1 MRANW
6 FSVFVC
12 AVLSAGLASAQPT
25 VEGPVLNV
33 ASYTLPGY
41 PAFGVAQGS
50 MFVVFGRNMGPRGI
64 YQANS
69 WPLPTDLLSTSLKVT
84 VGGVTVDAIM
94 VYTSATQLAAILPS
108 RTPVGDGTIVVYY
121 SGVVGPTAPIR
132 VVPAAFGIVT
142 LNSQGNGP
150 AVIQMVRGATRPVN
164 TMLESAH
171 PGELVSLWGSG
182 LGAVSGDE
190 AKSPLPGDLDSAIE
204 IYVGGQPAKV
214 FYRGRSGCCAG
225 VDEVYFYVPEG
236 VAGCYVPL
244 VVKSG
249 QGVSNTTTMSIS
261 ESGSY
266 CDDPA
271 GFSAADYKR
280 MYLGEKL
287 SAGWIELN
295 RRGMF
300 VSQTVEAPL
309 TSETVLANFNRF
321 DGDRIIR
328 YNAPARFNVFGSCV
342 VDAVRVTDLPSPP
355 MYQPDTLDAGP
366 ALNVKN
372 PGGAMKEVKAVGE
385 GSYFAYVGGET
396 NVVSLAPYLFNG
408 TYVVD
413 NGLGAAGVG
422 ALLVTQELRSP
433 AAWTNIPSTRISVNR
448 SDAGGYRV
456 TWTGGDASRDFVRIT
471 GSSIDTANKVRGTF
485 SCVEHA
491 DAGAFTVPAYV
502 LMGLPAND
510 TATGTYLAVGSQPLP
525 SQSKVKITGLD
536 QAYFYYN
543 NWSSREVNYR

>member
-1 MRANW
+1 
-6 FSVFVC
+6 
-12 AVLSAGLASAQPT
+12 
-25 VEGPVLNV
+25 
-33 ASYTLPGY
+33 
-41 PAFGVAQGS
+41 

-64 YQANS
+64 YQAES
-69 WPLPTDLLSTSLKVT
+69 WPLPKVLLDTSLEVT
-84 VGGVTVDAIM
+84 VNGVTVDAIM

-108 RTPVGDGTIVVYY
+108 RTPLGDGTILVRYA
-121 SGVVGPTAPIR
+121 GVTGPTAPIR
-132 VVPAAFGIVT
+132 VVPAAFGIFT
-142 LNSQGNGP
+142 LNSQGTGP

-171 PGELVSLWGSG
+171 PRELVSLWGSG
-182 LGAVSGDE
+182 LGTVSGDE
-190 AKSPLPGDLDSAIE
+190 AAKPLPGDLGSAIE
-204 IYVGGQPAKV
+204 IYVGGKPAQV

-225 VDEVYFYVPEG
+225 VDEIYFYVPDG
-236 VAGCYVPL
+236 VVGCYVPL

-266 CDDPA
+266 CDDPS
-271 GFSAADYKR
+271 GFPAADYKR

-287 SAGWIELN
+287 TAGWIEMN

-321 DGDRIIR
+321 EDDRIIR
-328 YNAPARFNVFGSCV
+328 YNAPGRFNSFGSCR
-342 VDAVRVTDLPSPP
+342 VDATQVTNLPSPP
-355 MYQPDTLDAGP
+355 MYQPDTLDAGT
-366 ALNVKN
+366 ALDVKN
-372 PGGAMKEVKAVGE
+372 PGGIIKEVKAVGD
-385 GSYFAYVGGET
+385 GSFFAYVGGET
-396 NVVSLAPYLFNG
+396 NVVSLPPYLFNG

-413 NGLGAAGVG
+413 NGLGAVGVG
-422 ALLVTQELRSP
+422 AFRVTQELRSP
-433 AAWTNIPSTRISVNR
+433 AAWTNIPSTRINVTR
-448 SDAGGYRV
+448 SDGYRV
-456 TWTGGDASRDFVRIT
+456 TWSGGDASRDFVAIT
-471 GSSIDTANKVRGTF
+471 GSSIDSANKVRGTF
-485 SCVEHA
+485 FCTERA

-502 LMGLPAND
+502 LMGLPASD

-525 SQSKVKITGLD
+525 SQTKVKITGLD